1 MIKMFASDLDGTLFN
16 LLHQTDDV
24 TRRAV
29 QAALDQ
35 GVRVVPATG
44 RIAPPS
50 GEDGFGGLAVDAVC
64 ANGSIIRGV
73 EGELLKTYPV
83 DPVFVEDIIRTF
95 PQICFDCNTPE
106 GILSTGTH
114 EQHQAGFKR
123 DSLFRQILMRGMHA
137 SGKMTTMHL
146 YEQPLSVIQEHE
158 VCKINARIADPDL
171 ERELKAYIADHSD
184 TVVNAPF
191 NPVIFELTD
200 KGCNKGESVAW
211 LGRYYGIEEDEI
223 AVYGDGGNDI
233 VMLERFRHS
242 YAVANAADAAKAA
255 ASETIGYSALH
266 AVPKHM
272 MRTLRKQ
279 SGRVIIS

>member
-1 MIKMFASDLDGTLFN
+1 MSNKEDAYPSSRNVIAGPFARSVPFARH
-16 LLHQTDDV
+16 LLASLPKAATFRALMS
-24 TRRAV
+24 RRSPS
-29 QAALDQ
+29 ALAL
-35 GVRVVPATG
+35 RVA
-44 RIAPPS
+44 RS
-50 GEDGFGGLAVDAVC
+50 
-64 ANGSIIRGV
+64 
-73 EGELLKTYPV
+73 
-83 DPVFVEDIIRTF
+83 IRTTAIF
-95 PQICFDCNTPE
+95 PT
-106 GILSTGTH
+106 LSIKSRT
-114 EQHQAGFKR
+114 ACWLRFVSALSS
-123 DSLFRQILMRGMHA
+123 SLQ
-137 SGKMTTMHL
+137 
-146 YEQPLSVIQEHE
+146 LSCPIS
-158 VCKINARIADPDL
+158 INARIADPDL